1 MNPFQNESLDEE
13 QASEEFIPLLPLN
26 TTHPPKNISK
36 MVRPLQH
43 LKDTPRQA
51 LNFRLFYAIAAIG
64 LLGISRG
71 GDEGTVGSM
80 TSSEAW
86 KNAFHVEEGSSQQSN
101 VVSMVQ
107 LGNIPG
113 SLLTFILVDKIGR
126 IRSIQACCL
135 IWILGTAIWI
145 TSNGNLGQTLGGRF
159 IAGIGIGGF
168 PVVCPTFLAEIAPR
182 TVRGLAMSIYSASV
196 YIGIVIGYGA
206 NLGSNTNFNPLD
218 DKVWKVPVSINFI
231 YAGLF
236 FFASFF
242 VRESPRAMAKKG
254 ETEKAWET
262 LSWYRNMPRDH
273 PYVRDEMEG
282 ILDEVH
288 REAQAKHGKNI
299 ITLFKEL
306 LTKSRN
312 LYKLIVIGFGIQ
324 ILGQWSGGGSLTIYA
339 QKIFTLVGVES
350 NASLYTTCIF
360 GVVKLLS
367 ALACS
372 FFLIDIL
379 GRKRSVF
386 IGIGLQTLAALY
398 LCIYVASLGDVNKKN
413 NTNESPGQER
423 ASIGAIVMVFVSGVG
438 WAMGFNSI
446 QYIIGTEIWQIELR
460 AVATSLIMAIHFAN
474 QYGSSR
480 ALQPMLIGMHQWGL
494 FAFWTVIGV
503 LAALYIFL
511 LIPETSGVSLEDMD
525 RLFERRW
532 WQIGMLSNRP
542 ATGDMHARVA
552 IPESG
557 LSNMPDMLQ
566 NDKEINEK
574 TEKKD
579 ATHHNITD
587 A

>member
-1 MNPFQNESLDEE
+1 
-13 QASEEFIPLLPLN
+13 
-26 TTHPPKNISK
+26 

-43 LKDTPRQA
+43 IKSTPREA

-80 TSSEAW
+80 TSSDAW
-86 KNAFHVEEGSSQQSN
+86 KSIFHVKEGSSQQSN

-113 SLLTFILVDKIGR
+113 SLLTFILADKIGR
-126 IRSIQACCL
+126 IRSIQVCCL
-135 IWILGTAIWI
+135 TWIIGNAIWI

-168 PVVCPTFLAEIAPR
+168 PVLCPTFLSEISPR

-206 NLGSNTNFNPLD
+206 NLGANRNFGTFD
-218 DKVWKVPVSINFI
+218 QKVWRVPVSINFI

-236 FFASFF
+236 FLASFF
-242 VRESPRAMAKKG
+242 VRESPRVMAKKG
-254 ETEKAWET
+254 EMEKAWET
-262 LSWYRNMPRDH
+262 LTWYRNMPRDH

-282 ILDEVH
+282 ILEEVH
-288 REAQAKHGKNI
+288 REAQAKHGKNVL
-299 ITLFKEL
+299 TLFKEL
-306 LTKSRN
+306 FTKSRN
-312 LYKLIVIGFGIQ
+312 LYKLVVIGFGIQ

-339 QKIFTLVGVES
+339 EKIFTLVGVES
-350 NASLYTTCIF
+350 DASLYTTCIF
-360 GVVKLLS
+360 GVVKLLA
-367 ALACS
+367 ALSCS
-372 FFLIDIL
+372 FFLIDLL

-398 LCIYVASLGDVNKKN
+398 LCVYIASLGDVNQR
-413 NTNESPGQER
+413 TSENESAGQER

-438 WAMGFNSI
+438 WALGFNSI
-446 QYIIGTEIWQIELR
+446 QYIIGTEIWQLELR
-460 AVATSLIMAIHFAN
+460 AVASSLIMAIHFAN

-480 ALQPMLIGMHQWGL
+480 ALQPMLKGMHQWGL

-503 LAALYIFL
+503 VAALYIFL
-511 LIPETSGVSLEDMD
+511 LIPETSGVSLEEMD
-525 RLFERRW
+525 QLFERRW

-542 ATGDMHARVA
+542 AVWDMNATRAA
-552 IPESG
+552 IPENAI
-557 LSNMPDMLQ
+557 SNMPDMLQ
-566 NDKEINEK
+566 SNEK
-574 TEKKD
+574 GVYEKEGSPKVEEKNTIKYKVND
-579 ATHHNITD
+579 AND
-587 A
+587 